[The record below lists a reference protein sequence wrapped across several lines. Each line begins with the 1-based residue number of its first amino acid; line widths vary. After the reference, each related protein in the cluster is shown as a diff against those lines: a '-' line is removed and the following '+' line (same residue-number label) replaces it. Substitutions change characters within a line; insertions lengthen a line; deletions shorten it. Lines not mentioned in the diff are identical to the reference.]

1 MRIALVCKNYI
12 PTKGGLEQYTISL
25 SRELQQRGHEVHVF
39 ANRWQPGPG
48 IIFHYVP
55 MVRFSSPG
63 KNLSFAYFS
72 RENLS
77 RASFDVIQSMERI
90 VYQDIFRASDGIN
103 PIQIRERYA
112 SPILRKLKA
121 MGPRRLALTFLEN
134 RIFQGGG
141 SKYVMANSQLV
152 RNQIIQYYKVHP
164 EKIVVIYNSVNRK
177 RFHPKVK
184 HIHGNTM
191 RNAYNIRKDEL
202 LLLFVGNDFRRK
214 GLKILLEAVALLKRS
229 GLKLMVVGSD
239 DASPYVRWASANGLA
254 SQVLFLGPQSDIEK
268 FYAACDLFVLP
279 TGYDA
284 FANACLE
291 AMACGVPV
299 VTTSANGASEIIK
312 NGKHGYVLTTRS
324 SEELA
329 HCINAL
335 ISSKER
341 GAMGKNAALV
351 AERFTMDNYM
361 TQLMSLYEKVR
372 QSKTV

>member
-1 MRIALVCKNYI
+1 MRIALVCKNYT

-25 SRELQQRGHEVHVF
+25 SRELHQRGHEVHVF
-39 ANRWQPGPG
+39 ANRWQPVPG
-48 IIFHYVP
+48 ITFHYVP

-72 RENLS
+72 KEELS
-77 RASFDVIQSMERI
+77 RTAFDVIQSMERI

-103 PIQIRERYA
+103 PIQIRERYG
-112 SPILRKLKA
+112 SPILRRLKA

-152 RNQIIQYYKVHP
+152 RDQIIQYYQVHP
-164 EKIVVIYNSVNRK
+164 ERIVVIYNSVNRE

-202 LLLFVGNDFRRK
+202 VLLFVGNDFRRK
-214 GLKILLEAVALLKRS
+214 GLKILLEAMALLKRS
-229 GLKLMVVGSD
+229 RLKLMVVGSD
-239 DASPYVRWASANGLA
+239 EASPYVRWAYANGLA
-254 SQVLFLGPQSDIEK
+254 SQLLFLGAQSDIEK

-279 TGYDA
+279 TRYDA

-299 VTTSANGASEIIK
+299 LTTSANGASEIIK
-312 NGKHGYVLTTRS
+312 HGKHGYVLTSWS

-329 HCINAL
+329 HGISAL
-335 ISSKER
+335 TSPKER
-341 GAMGKNAALV
+341 ADMGKGAALV
-351 AERFTMDNYM
+351 AEQFTMDNYM
-361 TQLMSLYEKVR
+361 TQLMGLYEKVR
-372 QSKTV
+372 QSKTM